1 MIFRQITTFI
11 KIHVTFVFGL
21 QTLRLI
27 DFSAIYQ
34 LIFLEPKNKGYTNF
48 YECCDLMK
56 NYINL
61 PSPIHPLGLPPLTPQ
76 PSPKIG
82 AEPGAEKGPFNFLP
96 LLHLSYISSGS
107 KVAFP
112 GI

>member
-1 MIFRQITTFI
+1 MLSRYKTKVERISNF
-11 KIHVTFVFGL
+11 
-21 QTLRLI
+21 
-27 DFSAIYQ
+27 
-34 LIFLEPKNKGYTNF
+34 KNK
-48 YECCDLMK
+48 
-56 NYINL
+56 NL
-61 PSPIHPLGLPPLTPQ
+61 RIPMHPLGLPPLTPQ

>member
-1 MIFRQITTFI
+1 MGPKTKATQTFMNVVI
-11 KIHVTFVFGL
+11 GWKI
-21 QTLRLI
+21 I
-27 DFSAIYQ
+27 S
-34 LIFLEPKNKGYTNF
+34 
-48 YECCDLMK
+48 
-56 NYINL
+56 NL

>member
-1 MIFRQITTFI
+1 M
-11 KIHVTFVFGL
+11 
-21 QTLRLI
+21 
-27 DFSAIYQ
+27 
-34 LIFLEPKNKGYTNF
+34 KGYEAQKQRPHKLLWMLWLDENF
-48 YECCDLMK
+48 LS
-56 NYINL
+56 NL

-82 AEPGAEKGPFNFLP
+82 AEPGAENGPFNFLP